1 LGFDMLGTGARSG
14 GRGLVGDAV
23 EGLAVGHH
31 LLSETHSGGED
42 AEGAIEALVDLDAGK
57 SVAGA
62 VPRSRDVD
70 EVGRKAHG
78 VVVAHHASIFETEDL
93 VEATVLRPRQP
104 RRVGV
109 LGGDHK
115 TAVVAGASLK
125 NLVGVARGAS
135 LGKAKLADEA
145 VLEGSPQPFHAA
157 FGPW

>member
-1 LGFDMLGTGARSG
+1 
-14 GRGLVGDAV
+14 
-23 EGLAVGHH
+23 
-31 LLSETHSGGED
+31 
-42 AEGAIEALVDLDAGK
+42 VDLDAGM

-115 TAVVAGASLK
+115 TAVVAGQASLK
-125 NLVGVARGAS
+125 NLVGVAGGTS

-157 FGPW
+157 FGLW